1 MAIALLLK
9 ITLKPPMTPKK
20 NAAPPA
26 KELPAKPAV
35 AAAKREARKT
45 KAAGDKAQSQLSAPS
60 SGAPSAFPPREAFL
74 NREMGAIG
82 FNRTV
87 LSLAQKSSTPL
98 LERLRY
104 LSIVSANL
112 DEFFEIR
119 IAELRERI
127 GADDRSLSIDGRS
140 PTETYAMAT
149 AAAGE
154 LQAEQ
159 YRLFN
164 EEIGPALRSEGI
176 GFLRHAE
183 WSPELTA
190 WLRSHFDASIAPLLT
205 PIGLDPA
212 HPFPRLANK
221 SLNFLIELSGKD
233 AYGRAGGIA
242 ILPTP
247 HALAPLI
254 SLPASLSGMAHGFA
268 TLSCV
273 LAAFAG
279 SMFPKM
285 DLLGVHPFRIT
296 RNSDLFVD
304 EEEVKNLLATIQGEI
319 VQRNFG
325 AAVRLEVD
333 GACPPSARDF
343 LLRHFELSEREL
355 AVCHGPVNLARFM
368 GAPDLAARPDLKFP
382 VFRPGYPNAL
392 RKRGANMFEAIARRD
407 ILLHHPYESYAPVT
421 TLLAQASVDPLVA
434 AIKMTVYRT
443 GEDSALM
450 ESLAR
455 AAHNGKEVTVV
466 LELMA
471 RFDEAANIRWAAKL
485 EEAGAH
491 VVFGAVGFK
500 THAKMLL
507 IVRRET
513 DPETGAPLLRR
524 YAHFGTGNYNSK
536 TARLYTDF
544 SLFTCEPSFGA
555 DANEIFQQLTGLGQP
570 EKLES
575 LCQAPFGLH
584 RMAIESIAEQTE
596 LARQGKP
603 ALIRAKMNALLEP
616 EVIRALC
623 EASQAGVQV
632 RLLVRGMCALRP
644 GVKGLSENIQVRSV
658 VGRFLEHHRL
668 FAFGIGDAAKAWL
681 SSADWMDRNFFR
693 RIEIAFPLLDKKM
706 RRRALDEGFDSYWNS
721 SANVFE
727 LLPDGSRVLVDP
739 LAGPEQEA
747 QAKLAAL
754 LGRYPEA

>member
-1 MAIALLLK
+1 MK
-9 ITLKPPMTPKK
+9 TSK

-35 AAAKREARKT
+35 AAAKRHARKA
-45 KAAGDKAQSQLSAPS
+45 KAAGDKAQSQLAASPATESASP
-60 SGAPSAFPPREAFL
+60 ALDARDAFL

-87 LSLAQKSSTPL
+87 LSLAQKTSTPL

-104 LSIVSANL
+104 LSIVSSNL

-127 GADDRSLSIDGRS
+127 GADDRSLSIDGRA
-140 PTETYAMAT
+140 PLEIYATAT

-164 EEIGPALRSEGI
+164 DEIGPALRAEGI
-176 GFLRHAE
+176 AFLRPSE
-183 WSPELTA
+183 WSPELSA
-190 WLRSHFDASIAPLLT
+190 WLREHFDASIAPLLT

-221 SLNFLIELSGKD
+221 SLNLLIELSGKD

-247 HALAPLI
+247 HALPPLI
-254 SLPASLSGMAHGFA
+254 AIPASLSGMPHGFA

-279 SMFPKM
+279 SLFPKM
-285 DLLGVHPFRIT
+285 DLLGAHPFRVT

-333 GACPPSARDF
+333 GSCPASARDF

-355 AVCHGPVNLARFM
+355 AVCDGPVNLARFM
-368 GAPDLAARPDLKFP
+368 GAPDLASRPDLKFP
-382 VFRPGYPNAL
+382 IFRPGYPNAL
-392 RKRGANMFEAIARRD
+392 RKRGANMFEAISRRD

-455 AAHNGKEVTVV
+455 AAQNGKEVTVV

-513 DPETGAPLLRR
+513 DPESGAPLLRR

-544 SLFTCEPSFGA
+544 SLFTCDPAFGA

-570 EKLES
+570 EKLER

-584 RMAIESIAEQTE
+584 RMVIESIAEQTA

-632 RLLVRGMCALRP
+632 RLLVRGMCCLRP

-668 FAFGIGDAAKAWL
+668 FAFGVGDAAKAWL

-706 RRRALDEGFDSYWNS
+706 RRRALDEGFEAYWNS
-721 SANVFE
+721 FANVFE
-727 LLPDGSRVLVDP
+727 LLPDGSRAPIDSA
-739 LAGPEQEA
+739 AGADQEA
-747 QAKLAAL
+747 QAKLATL
-754 LGRYPEA
+754 LGRPSQD